1 MANIKDIFQEDRPRE
16 QAEKNGI
23 SNLNNTQL
31 LALVINSG
39 VKGHSCIDIAND
51 ILFKY
56 QTILN
61 ISKLKFEDFYSIQGL
76 NKAKIYQLLAVF
88 ELFKRISLEIN
99 TKYCENEYKPIE
111 LVKEFINIGSCEE
124 EKLLVICLKNNN
136 RTKVFEYTI
145 GLNDYIKININCILK
160 TIKETK
166 SNSVILLHNHLDD
179 DSLPSNDDIFSTFTF
194 ENYLKIEKIRLL
206 DHIIISNKN
215 YFSFYEEKMLS

>member
-166 SNSVILLHNHLDD
+166 SNSVILLHNRLDD